1 MKTLIVV
8 AHADDETIAA
18 SRLMGT
24 FPADCIV
31 LHTTDSAPKNPK
43 YFARAGCRSR
53 EEYATLRRTEL
64 MAAMEVAG
72 IQPTQCHL
80 APVADQE
87 AVLHLELLANTIS
100 GFFPVDRIVTHAYEG
115 GHPDHD
121 ATAVAVALAV
131 RCAGMEVMEFPAYH
145 AAGGVLVAGE
155 FISHKSYSKE
165 ERILLTAEDSARK
178 KAMFGCFRSQ
188 QHLMDRFSTTVEL
201 LRRAP
206 EYDFL
211 QPPHEGQLYYETRDL
226 GWTYARWRTIVSSV
240 LSSNK

>member
-24 FPADCIV
+24 FPADCTL

-43 YFARAGCRSR
+43 YFERAGCDSR
-53 EEYATLRRTEL
+53 EQYAGLRRAEL
-64 MAAMEVAG
+64 MAAMQLTG
-72 IQPTQCHL
+72 IQPAQCHL
-80 APVADQE
+80 APVPDQD
-87 AVLHLELLANTIS
+87 AVVHLVLLAKTIA
-100 GFFPVDRIVTHAYEG
+100 GFFPVDLIITHAYEG

-121 ATAVAVALAV
+121 ATALAVAMAV
-131 RCAGMEVMEFPAYH
+131 RCTGIEVKEFPAYH
-145 AAGGVLVAGE
+145 AAGGNLVAGE
-155 FISHKSYSKE
+155 FIPNASRAAE
-165 ERILLTAEDSARK
+165 ERIHLSAEDSARK

-188 QHLMDRFSTTVEL
+188 QHLMDRFSMTQEL
-201 LRRAP
+201 FRLAP

-211 QPPHEGQLYYETRDL
+211 QPPHAGKLYYETRDL
-226 GWTYARWRTIVSSV
+226 SWTYSRWRAIVEPV